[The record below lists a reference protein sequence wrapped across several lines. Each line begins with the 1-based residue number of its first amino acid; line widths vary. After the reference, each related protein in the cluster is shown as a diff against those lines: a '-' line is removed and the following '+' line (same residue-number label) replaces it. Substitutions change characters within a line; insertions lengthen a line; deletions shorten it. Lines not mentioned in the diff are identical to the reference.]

1 MSRVTLSEQYEEIER
16 LYREL
21 RGELDQATRRQAFTI
36 AERTIMARRL
46 DRLRAAREL
55 IWRLM
60 QEGGEGSRLLPA
72 NDDLYGVLQLVKRTI
87 AGPDELSTAFR
98 ECIVKV
104 DGGVTLGQVVDAAIA
119 SYQPTEERAA

>member
-1 MSRVTLSEQYEEIER
+1 MRATLSEQYEEIER

-36 AERTIMARRL
+36 AERNIMARRL

-60 QEGGEGSRLLPA
+60 QESGEGSRLLPA
-72 NDDLYGVLQLVKRTI
+72 DDDLYGVLQLVQRTI

-119 SYQPTEERAA
+119 SYQPTEKRAA